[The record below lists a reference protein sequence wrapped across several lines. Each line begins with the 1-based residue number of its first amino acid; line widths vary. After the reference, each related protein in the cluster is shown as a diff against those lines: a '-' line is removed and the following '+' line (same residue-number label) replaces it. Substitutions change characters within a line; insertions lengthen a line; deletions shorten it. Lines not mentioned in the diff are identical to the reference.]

1 MTTALVLFD
10 DVFDSHDRIE
20 SFSALSESVGS
31 VFVSPVFIFVFL
43 LPFFHQVSVY
53 LDTLRIIG

>member
-20 SFSALSESVGS
+20 SFSALSDSVGS
-31 VFVSPVFIFVFL
+31 VFVSPVL
-43 LPFFHQVSVY
+43 
-53 LDTLRIIG
+53 IIVILASF